1 VWTVFR
7 SRRYRQQE
15 VGPVPE
21 PPPRVARSSLL
32 LLGLL
37 LGLAGGLVY
46 AWLINPIVY
55 VDALPSR
62 MSVRYQ
68 DEYIFLVSQ
77 SYAYTGDGEL
87 AQQRLAVLNDPALPQ
102 RVAALFERSLREG
115 APADSV
121 RNLATLTRML
131 GGSNPA
137 LALFNPTPEAP
148 AVTATATVAAST
160 PTATLL
166 PTPSPSPTPTNTL
179 RPTLTPSATPQ
190 PTATPR
196 PAFRLLS
203 QERLCSP
210 DEPVPLIVVE
220 VLDANLDPL
229 PGAEVVVT
237 WEGGRDRF
245 FTGFR
250 LDQSPSYADFVM
262 EPGVS
267 YSVVLSG
274 GSPSISGL
282 RIEACPDNPVGGWR
296 LTFQSLRVAP
306 PAATATP

>member
-1 VWTVFR
+1 MFR
-7 SRRYRQQE
+7 SRRYHERQAS
-15 VGPVPE
+15 PPPE

-46 AWLINPIVY
+46 AWLLNPIVY

-62 MSVRYQ
+62 MSARYQ
-68 DEYIFLVSQ
+68 EEYIFLVSQ
-77 SYAYTGDGEL
+77 SYAYTGDWEM
-87 AQQRLAVLNDPALPQ
+87 AQSRLAALNDPALPQ

-115 APADSV
+115 APANTV
-121 RNLATLTRML
+121 RNLAILTRML

-137 LALFNPTPEAP
+137 LALFNPTPEPP
-148 AVTATATVAAST
+148 AVTATSTVAAST

-179 RPTLTPSATPQ
+179 RPTLTPSPSPQ

-210 DEPVPLIVVE
+210 DEPIPLIVVE
-220 VLDANLDPL
+220 VLDAALEPL
-229 PGAEVVVT
+229 PGAEVIVT

-250 LDQSPSYADFVM
+250 LDQSPGYADFVM
-262 EPGVS
+262 EPDVS
-267 YSVVLSG
+267 YSVVLAG

-282 RIEACPDNPVGGWR
+282 RVEACPDNPVGGWR
-296 LTFQSLRVAP
+296 LTFQSLRAAP